1 MPVLL
6 KVTAKNKS
14 DQFGGFI
21 ASDMMSSGNSPPEH
35 GLIDYYKDNIW
46 SRNDGAIP
54 LTNFAAPWP
63 AGPGRV
69 PAFQGKHYEWS
80 HASSEDTHLYP
91 EDLPSDD
98 HVGEY
103 EKSES
108 NVADGAEVEKIYQEY
123 LAEGVENALEDM
135 GVTIMLR
142 DIPYKMRVEPHV
154 FDLIKNTSDLNHVD
168 YIYLP
173 LTEPN
178 HGSDG
183 TRNKGYCFV
192 HFSNKE
198 SAQLFVSRLEEY
210 VFPASVF
217 PASKMMKAGLAKFQ
231 GLSLNLHNVLDIHSK
246 KWRPKKGYVYIRR
259 AGGKLV
265 PYGLLRL
272 RNLLKARE
280 RSHTWK
286 ASGSAPLQ
294 RTGIAW

>member
-6 KVTAKNKS
+6 KLAAEKHL

-21 ASDMMSSGNSPPEH
+21 ASDMMSSRNSTPEH
-35 GLIDYYKDNIW
+35 GRIEYYKDNIW

-54 LTNFAAPWP
+54 PTNFTAPWP
-63 AGPGRV
+63 GGHGRV
-69 PAFQGKHYEWS
+69 PGFPGKHYEWS
-80 HASSEDTHLYP
+80 NASSEETHLYP

-98 HVGEY
+98 QVGEW
-103 EKSES
+103 EKSDS
-108 NVADGAEVEKIYQEY
+108 NVADGADIEKIYEEY
-123 LAEGVENALEDM
+123 LAERVDNALEDM

-142 DIPYKMRVEPHV
+142 DIPYRMRVEPHV
-154 FDLIKNTSDLNHVD
+154 FDLLKNTSDLNHVD

-173 LTEPN
+173 LAEPN

-183 TRNKGYCFV
+183 ARNKGYCFV

-198 SAQLFVSRLEEY
+198 SAVLFVSRLEDY
-210 VFPASVF
+210 VFSVF
-217 PASKMMKAGLAKFQ
+217 PASKMMKAGMAKFQ
-231 GLSLNLHNVLDIHSK
+231 GLSLNLHNVLDIQAK
-246 KWRPKKGYVYIRR
+246 KWRPKKGYAYIRR

-272 RNLLKARE
+272 RNLVKDRE

-286 ASGSAPLQ
+286 
-294 RTGIAW
+294 